1 MKLSAMPKTKTPA
14 APAAVFFT
22 ALLMSWGIL
31 SLHCFSQTEKGLSQE
46 EKVTRS
52 KEYYQEGK
60 KFLADGNYS
69 EADKAF
75 KKAQG
80 LLSSLAPDK
89 PFTASGERTEGPAPT
104 QAAAQPKPSLGEK
117 ACAAS
122 LSGSSQEALTLYLEA
137 IQLSPENANLY
148 YNAAIEYLKT
158 NQFKK
163 AAQFF
168 QKVIQL
174 NPQDTNAY
182 YNLGVLYESYLQ
194 DKRQALHY
202 YSHYLKAASPGD
214 TQEVKTWISQIKK
227 ELRAK

>member
-1 MKLSAMPKTKTPA
+1 MPKTKAPA

-22 ALLMSWGIL
+22 ALLISWGIL

-60 KFLADGNYS
+60 KLLADGNYS

-75 KKAQG
+75 KKAQD
-80 LLSSLAPDK
+80 LLSGLSPDK
-89 PFTASGERTEGPAPT
+89 PFPVPGERTEGLAPPA
-104 QAAAQPKPSLGEK
+104 QAAAQPKSDLMEK
-117 ACAAS
+117 AYAAS
-122 LSGSSQEALTLYLEA
+122 LSGSSQEALALYLEA
-137 IQLSPENANLY
+137 IQLSPESANLH

-194 DKRQALHY
+194 DKRQALDY